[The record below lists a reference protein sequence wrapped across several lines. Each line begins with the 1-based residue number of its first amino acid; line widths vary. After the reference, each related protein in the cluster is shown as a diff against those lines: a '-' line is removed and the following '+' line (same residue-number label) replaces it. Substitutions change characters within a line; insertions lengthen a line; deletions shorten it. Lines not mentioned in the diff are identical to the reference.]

1 LGKCG
6 GVMALRVVF
15 AMYGCFAES
24 LYCTSLKGRET
35 IALISFIIHIK
46 YIGVYSM
53 ASLPLSRAAMSKT
66 RQHNQSPNMPPGSL
80 AKELNLSGAPQ
91 ILGRVMRYALHYRW
105 RFAVAGSCSLAAT
118 LFSLAIPRLLGWSVD
133 QAHAMLQH
141 AGGTPQGAI
150 VSRLAYIGFFL
161 VAAAAARGFAQMV
174 AGYQSQYIAQAVG
187 RDLRL
192 QFFEKLQRLGF
203 AFHDHIHSG
212 DLITRGMLDLEG
224 VRGFIE
230 NALQACLSLL
240 LLVVIGAIML
250 VLQNPLMALLAMS
263 FVPFAAWRAGRMGLV
278 LRLAW
283 TKLQEKMSVLTRV
296 MEENLQGMRVVRAF
310 AAKLFEIS
318 KFDEAGDEAL
328 RLSNRRI
335 FIRSGSMVF
344 INSSYF
350 LAMGLV
356 VWVGGREVQAH
367 RFTVGELTE
376 FLTLMT
382 ILQQP
387 VRQMGMIMNASA
399 RAVSSGKRLF
409 EILDMVPNIRDRE
422 DAKELQVQGGVL
434 EFEDI
439 SFSFDG
445 AANVLEHISFTVQPG
460 RTLGIVGPSGAGKST
475 IAQLIPRF
483 YDVSAGRITI
493 DGQDIREVTLD
504 SLRNAVGLIQQDV
517 FLFDDGIDSN
527 IAYADPEAEIH
538 ELIDAARTAQIHDFA
553 ASLPAAYATRI
564 GERGMG
570 LSGGQRQRLS
580 IARGMV
586 PDPAVVVFDDA
597 TSAVD
602 AATEHQLRHALRAAT
617 GEQSTIIISHR
628 LGSLLHAD
636 EIIVLD
642 AGRII
647 ERGTHERLIAAG
659 GYYAALF
666 RAQSQSAAEGTAA

>member
-1 LGKCG
+1 
-6 GVMALRVVF
+6 MWIDLRP
-15 AMYGCFAES
+15 A
-24 LYCTSLKGRET
+24 
-35 IALISFIIHIK
+35 
-46 YIGVYSM
+46 
-53 ASLPLSRAAMSKT
+53 LPLFSAAMIT
-66 RQHNQSPNMPPGSL
+66 RSNTDHSTDNPAGGL
-80 AKELNLSGAPQ
+80 TA
-91 ILGRVMRYALHYRW
+91 ALHLTNAPRILKRVLGFALCYRW
-105 RFAVAGSCSLAAT
+105 RFALAGLSSLAAT
-118 LFSLAIPRLLGWSVD
+118 LFNLAIPRLLGWSVD
-133 QAHAMLQH
+133 QAHALLQH
-141 AGGTPQGAI
+141 TAGTPQGA
-150 VSRLAYIGFFL
+150 VLARLGDMGLLL
-161 VAAAAARGFAQMV
+161 VAAAGARGFAQMV

-203 AFHDHIHSG
+203 AFHDRIHSG

-240 LLVVIGAIML
+240 LLVVIGTTML

-263 FVPFAAWRAGRMGLV
+263 FVPFATWRAARMGLM

-283 TKLQEKMSVLTRV
+283 TRLQEKMSVLTRV

-310 AAKLFEIS
+310 AAKIFEIG

-335 FIRSGSMVF
+335 FIRSGAMVF

-367 RFTVGELTE
+367 RFTIGELTE

-409 EILDMVPNIRDRE
+409 EILDMVPNIRDH
-422 DAKELQVQGGVL
+422 DGVPDLQIKSGVL
-434 EFEDI
+434 RFEDV
-439 SFSFDG
+439 SFSFDDVTP
-445 AANVLEHISFTVQPG
+445 VLEHISFTVRPG
-460 RTLGIVGPSGAGKST
+460 QTLGIVGPSGAGKST

-483 YDVSAGRITI
+483 YDVSTGRITI
-493 DGQDIREVTLD
+493 DGQDISKVTLE

-538 ELIDAARTAQIHDFA
+538 AVIDAARTAQIHDFA
-553 ASLPAAYATRI
+553 ASLPAAYGTRI

-628 LGSLLHAD
+628 LGSLLHAN

-647 ERGTHERLIAAG
+647 ERGTHEQLIAAG
-659 GYYAALF
+659 GYYTALF
-666 RAQSQSAAEGTAA
+666 HAQSQSASQGAAA